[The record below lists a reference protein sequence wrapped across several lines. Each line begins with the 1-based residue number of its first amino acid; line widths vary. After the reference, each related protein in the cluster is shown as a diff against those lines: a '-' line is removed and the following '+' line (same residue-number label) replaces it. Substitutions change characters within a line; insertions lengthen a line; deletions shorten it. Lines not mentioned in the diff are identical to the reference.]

1 MAAVEVHKFAQCITC
16 HAWSRDRSSN
26 VLILFSSSV
35 WSLRKYGIPNRKTH
49 TKFFVYLQ
57 WYLLVLLCV
66 SLFGKIGKLI
76 AWSQYICWTN
86 MKNLG
91 WIFWFHFYLHFLGK
105 QTGGLG
111 LIIVL
116 LSFYVSAS
124 AIYLLVVE
132 KCEVKKDSGN
142 QLEKIEN
149 FDLGSD
155 KV

>member
-35 WSLRKYGIPNRKTH
+35 WSLRKYGITNRKTN

-57 WYLLVLLCV
+57 WYLLVLFCV
-66 SLFGKIGKLI
+66 SLFGKIEKLI
-76 AWSQYICWTN
+76 AWSQHICWTN

-91 WIFWFHFYLHFLGK
+91 WIFWFHFYLHFLGN

-124 AIYLLVVE
+124 AIYFASCW
-132 KCEVKKDSGN
+132 KMWSKKR
-142 QLEKIEN
+142 LW
-149 FDLGSD
+149 
-155 KV
+155 